1 MIEKMKKLLVLVISA
16 PVLEYENRY
25 ALKSSILINDSVLSN
40 VILFGKLI
48 KPVIPVDKF
57 LSL

>member
-1 MIEKMKKLLVLVISA
+1 MIEKMIKTPGFGHSA